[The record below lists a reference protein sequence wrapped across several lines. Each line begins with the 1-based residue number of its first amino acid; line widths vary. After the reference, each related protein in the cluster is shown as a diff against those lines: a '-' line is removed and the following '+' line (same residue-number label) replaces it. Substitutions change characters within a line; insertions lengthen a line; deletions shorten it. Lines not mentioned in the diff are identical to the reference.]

1 MEERNILELK
11 HISKQYTGV
20 KALDDVSIS
29 FRRGEVHALMGE
41 NGAGKSTLIKTLSGA
56 IQPNDGEIV
65 FEGTTYTHMEPH
77 QAMELG
83 IHVIYQEFN
92 MMPELSVAENIFM
105 GQQLGGGVLFN
116 KSITEERAQKILDG
130 MHVKINAK
138 ETVKNLSVANMQ
150 LVEIAKALTRDVKVL
165 VMDEPTAP
173 LTDAEVETLFEI
185 VQMLKSKGV
194 TIIYISHRI
203 AEVFQISDRVSVLR
217 DGRFIKTV
225 MTNEVDRDEL
235 IRLMVG
241 REVSDTY
248 PKRDFAPGEVVLEL
262 RDVCGNG
269 VENVSIAQL
278 YQAILEKQPHV
289 PQVAHITTLAGY
301 IHYRLTGRFAMGVGD
316 ASGMFPIDPDTCDFD
331 RRMLGQF
338 DTLVAPYGF
347 PWQVRDLLPEVL
359 TAGTCAGTL
368 TEEGARLLD
377 PTAVLRPGIP
387 MAPPEGDAGT
397 GMAATNSVAVR
408 TGNVSAGTSIFSMV
422 VLERSLRRLYR
433 DIDIVSTPSGHAVA
447 MVHCNNGTTEIDA
460 WCRLFRR
467 FARLLGAEV
476 DESTVYRLLFE
487 ESLQGDGDC
496 DGVLYYNYMA
506 GEPVVGLTEGLPM
519 LLRLPESSFT
529 LANFMRSQLCAV
541 MAALA
546 VGMRI
551 LEDEEVRIDRL
562 TGHGGIFK
570 TPGVAQ
576 HYLAA
581 AMGAPVSVMTGAGE
595 GGPYGMAL
603 LAQYL
608 KVHDGGRTLEDFLR
622 EDVFRA
628 EESSIY
634 VPTDEECAAYR
645 RYLERHSRGLA
656 AEHAAVGAF
665 LKDTRIL

>member
-1 MEERNILELK
+1 MEERNILELR

-77 QAMELG
+77 QAMELD

-269 VENVSIAQL
+269 VENVSFAVRSGEIFGLSGLVGAGRTETMRMIFGADPIDSGEVLLNGQPVHPKHPAEAVKLGIGLIPEDRKQQGLLLDLPIFTNISMATMRDISHFTVVNSRAEKENVNRLVEAVTIKTPSIAQL
-278 YQAILEKQPHV
+278 VRNLSGGNQQKVVLAKWLAANCKVLIFDEPTRGIDVGARHEIYKLMNELCRQGIAIVMISSDMEEILGMSDRIMVLCEGHQAGILEREAFSQET
-289 PQVAHITTLAGY
+289 ILS
-301 IHYRLTGRFAMGVGD
+301 L
-316 ASGMFPIDPDTCDFD
+316 ASG
-331 RRMLGQF
+331 
-338 DTLVAPYGF
+338 
-347 PWQVRDLLPEVL
+347 
-359 TAGTCAGTL
+359 
-368 TEEGARLLD
+368 
-377 PTAVLRPGIP
+377 
-387 MAPPEGDAGT
+387 
-397 GMAATNSVAVR
+397 
-408 TGNVSAGTSIFSMV
+408 
-422 VLERSLRRLYR
+422 
-433 DIDIVSTPSGHAVA
+433 
-447 MVHCNNGTTEIDA
+447 
-460 WCRLFRR
+460 
-467 FARLLGAEV
+467 
-476 DESTVYRLLFE
+476 
-487 ESLQGDGDC
+487 
-496 DGVLYYNYMA
+496 
-506 GEPVVGLTEGLPM
+506 
-519 LLRLPESSFT
+519 
-529 LANFMRSQLCAV
+529 
-541 MAALA
+541 
-546 VGMRI
+546 
-551 LEDEEVRIDRL
+551 
-562 TGHGGIFK
+562 
-570 TPGVAQ
+570 
-576 HYLAA
+576 
-581 AMGAPVSVMTGAGE
+581 
-595 GGPYGMAL
+595 
-603 LAQYL
+603 QY
-608 KVHDGGRTLEDFLR
+608 
-622 EDVFRA
+622 
-628 EESSIY
+628 
-634 VPTDEECAAYR
+634 
-645 RYLERHSRGLA
+645 
-656 AEHAAVGAF
+656 
-665 LKDTRIL
+665 

>member
-77 QAMELG
+77 HAMELG

-269 VENVSIAQL
+269 VENVSFAVRSGEIFGLSGLVGAGRTETMRMIFGADPIDSGEVLLNGQPVHPKHPAEAVKLGIGLIPEDRKQQGLLLDLPIFTNISMATMRDISHFTVVNSRAEKENVNRLVEAVTIKTPSIAQL
-278 YQAILEKQPHV
+278 VRNLSGGNQQKVVLAKWLAANCKVLIFDEPTRGIDVGARHEIYKLMNELCRQGIAIVMISSDMEEILGMSDRIMVLCEGHQAGILEREAFSQET
-289 PQVAHITTLAGY
+289 ILS
-301 IHYRLTGRFAMGVGD
+301 L
-316 ASGMFPIDPDTCDFD
+316 ASG
-331 RRMLGQF
+331 
-338 DTLVAPYGF
+338 
-347 PWQVRDLLPEVL
+347 
-359 TAGTCAGTL
+359 
-368 TEEGARLLD
+368 
-377 PTAVLRPGIP
+377 
-387 MAPPEGDAGT
+387 
-397 GMAATNSVAVR
+397 
-408 TGNVSAGTSIFSMV
+408 
-422 VLERSLRRLYR
+422 
-433 DIDIVSTPSGHAVA
+433 
-447 MVHCNNGTTEIDA
+447 
-460 WCRLFRR
+460 
-467 FARLLGAEV
+467 
-476 DESTVYRLLFE
+476 
-487 ESLQGDGDC
+487 
-496 DGVLYYNYMA
+496 
-506 GEPVVGLTEGLPM
+506 
-519 LLRLPESSFT
+519 
-529 LANFMRSQLCAV
+529 
-541 MAALA
+541 
-546 VGMRI
+546 
-551 LEDEEVRIDRL
+551 
-562 TGHGGIFK
+562 
-570 TPGVAQ
+570 
-576 HYLAA
+576 
-581 AMGAPVSVMTGAGE
+581 
-595 GGPYGMAL
+595 
-603 LAQYL
+603 QY
-608 KVHDGGRTLEDFLR
+608 
-622 EDVFRA
+622 
-628 EESSIY
+628 
-634 VPTDEECAAYR
+634 
-645 RYLERHSRGLA
+645 
-656 AEHAAVGAF
+656 
-665 LKDTRIL
+665 

>member
-194 TIIYISHRI
+194 TIIYISHRT

-269 VENVSIAQL
+269 VENVSFAVRSGEIFGLSGLVGAGRTETMRMIFGADPIDSGEVLLNGQPVHPKHPAEAVKLGIGLIPEDRKQQGLLLDLPIFTNISMATMRDISHFTVVNSRAEKENVNRLVEAVTIKTPSIAQL
-278 YQAILEKQPHV
+278 VRNLSGGNQQKVVLAKWLAANCKVLIFDEPTRGIDVGARHEIYKLMNELCRQGIAIVMISSDMEEILGMSDRIMVLCEGHQAGILEREAFSQET
-289 PQVAHITTLAGY
+289 ILS
-301 IHYRLTGRFAMGVGD
+301 L
-316 ASGMFPIDPDTCDFD
+316 ASG
-331 RRMLGQF
+331 
-338 DTLVAPYGF
+338 
-347 PWQVRDLLPEVL
+347 
-359 TAGTCAGTL
+359 
-368 TEEGARLLD
+368 
-377 PTAVLRPGIP
+377 
-387 MAPPEGDAGT
+387 
-397 GMAATNSVAVR
+397 
-408 TGNVSAGTSIFSMV
+408 
-422 VLERSLRRLYR
+422 
-433 DIDIVSTPSGHAVA
+433 
-447 MVHCNNGTTEIDA
+447 
-460 WCRLFRR
+460 
-467 FARLLGAEV
+467 
-476 DESTVYRLLFE
+476 
-487 ESLQGDGDC
+487 
-496 DGVLYYNYMA
+496 
-506 GEPVVGLTEGLPM
+506 
-519 LLRLPESSFT
+519 
-529 LANFMRSQLCAV
+529 
-541 MAALA
+541 
-546 VGMRI
+546 
-551 LEDEEVRIDRL
+551 
-562 TGHGGIFK
+562 
-570 TPGVAQ
+570 
-576 HYLAA
+576 
-581 AMGAPVSVMTGAGE
+581 
-595 GGPYGMAL
+595 
-603 LAQYL
+603 QY
-608 KVHDGGRTLEDFLR
+608 
-622 EDVFRA
+622 
-628 EESSIY
+628 
-634 VPTDEECAAYR
+634 
-645 RYLERHSRGLA
+645 
-656 AEHAAVGAF
+656 
-665 LKDTRIL
+665 

>member
-269 VENVSIAQL
+269 VENVSFAVRSGEIFGLSGLVGAGRTETMRMIFGADPIDSGEVLLNRQPVHPKHPAEAVKLGIGLIPEDRKQQGLLLDLPIFTNISMATMRDISHFTVVNSRAEKENVNRLVEAVTIKTPSITQLVRNLSGGNQQKVVLAKWLAANCKVLIFDEPTRGIDVGARHEIYKLMNELCRQGIAIVMISSDMEEIL
-278 YQAILEKQPHV
+278 GMSDRIMVLCEGHQAGILEREAFSQET
-289 PQVAHITTLAGY
+289 ILS
-301 IHYRLTGRFAMGVGD
+301 L
-316 ASGMFPIDPDTCDFD
+316 ASG
-331 RRMLGQF
+331 
-338 DTLVAPYGF
+338 
-347 PWQVRDLLPEVL
+347 
-359 TAGTCAGTL
+359 
-368 TEEGARLLD
+368 
-377 PTAVLRPGIP
+377 
-387 MAPPEGDAGT
+387 
-397 GMAATNSVAVR
+397 
-408 TGNVSAGTSIFSMV
+408 
-422 VLERSLRRLYR
+422 
-433 DIDIVSTPSGHAVA
+433 
-447 MVHCNNGTTEIDA
+447 
-460 WCRLFRR
+460 
-467 FARLLGAEV
+467 
-476 DESTVYRLLFE
+476 
-487 ESLQGDGDC
+487 
-496 DGVLYYNYMA
+496 
-506 GEPVVGLTEGLPM
+506 
-519 LLRLPESSFT
+519 
-529 LANFMRSQLCAV
+529 
-541 MAALA
+541 
-546 VGMRI
+546 
-551 LEDEEVRIDRL
+551 
-562 TGHGGIFK
+562 
-570 TPGVAQ
+570 
-576 HYLAA
+576 
-581 AMGAPVSVMTGAGE
+581 
-595 GGPYGMAL
+595 
-603 LAQYL
+603 QY
-608 KVHDGGRTLEDFLR
+608 
-622 EDVFRA
+622 
-628 EESSIY
+628 
-634 VPTDEECAAYR
+634 
-645 RYLERHSRGLA
+645 
-656 AEHAAVGAF
+656 
-665 LKDTRIL
+665 

>member
-269 VENVSIAQL
+269 VENVSFAVRSGEIFGLSGLVGAGRTETMRMIFGADPIDSGEVRLNGQPVHPKHPAEAVKLGIGLIPEDRKQQGLLLDLPIFTNISMATMRDISHFTVVNSRAEKENVNRLVEAVTIKTPSIAQL
-278 YQAILEKQPHV
+278 VRNLSGGNQQKVVLAKWLAANCKVLIFDEPTRGIDVGARHEIYKLMNELCRQGIAIVMISSDMEEILGMSDRIMVLCEGHQAGILEREAFSQET
-289 PQVAHITTLAGY
+289 ILS
-301 IHYRLTGRFAMGVGD
+301 L
-316 ASGMFPIDPDTCDFD
+316 ASG
-331 RRMLGQF
+331 
-338 DTLVAPYGF
+338 
-347 PWQVRDLLPEVL
+347 
-359 TAGTCAGTL
+359 
-368 TEEGARLLD
+368 
-377 PTAVLRPGIP
+377 
-387 MAPPEGDAGT
+387 
-397 GMAATNSVAVR
+397 
-408 TGNVSAGTSIFSMV
+408 
-422 VLERSLRRLYR
+422 
-433 DIDIVSTPSGHAVA
+433 
-447 MVHCNNGTTEIDA
+447 
-460 WCRLFRR
+460 
-467 FARLLGAEV
+467 
-476 DESTVYRLLFE
+476 
-487 ESLQGDGDC
+487 
-496 DGVLYYNYMA
+496 
-506 GEPVVGLTEGLPM
+506 
-519 LLRLPESSFT
+519 
-529 LANFMRSQLCAV
+529 
-541 MAALA
+541 
-546 VGMRI
+546 
-551 LEDEEVRIDRL
+551 
-562 TGHGGIFK
+562 
-570 TPGVAQ
+570 
-576 HYLAA
+576 
-581 AMGAPVSVMTGAGE
+581 
-595 GGPYGMAL
+595 
-603 LAQYL
+603 QY
-608 KVHDGGRTLEDFLR
+608 
-622 EDVFRA
+622 
-628 EESSIY
+628 
-634 VPTDEECAAYR
+634 
-645 RYLERHSRGLA
+645 
-656 AEHAAVGAF
+656 
-665 LKDTRIL
+665 

>member
-269 VENVSIAQL
+269 VENVSFAVRSGEIFGLSGLVGAGRTETMRMIFGADPIDSGEVLLNGQPVHPKHPAEAVKLGIGLIPEDRKQQGLLLDLPIFTNISMATMRDISHFTVVNSRAENENVNRLVEAVTIKTPSIAQL
-278 YQAILEKQPHV
+278 VRNLSGGNQQKVVLAKWLAANCKVLIFDEPTRGIDVGARHEIYKLMNELCRQGIAIVMISSDMEEILGMSDRIMVLCEGHQAGILEREAFSQET
-289 PQVAHITTLAGY
+289 ILS
-301 IHYRLTGRFAMGVGD
+301 L
-316 ASGMFPIDPDTCDFD
+316 ASG
-331 RRMLGQF
+331 
-338 DTLVAPYGF
+338 
-347 PWQVRDLLPEVL
+347 
-359 TAGTCAGTL
+359 
-368 TEEGARLLD
+368 
-377 PTAVLRPGIP
+377 
-387 MAPPEGDAGT
+387 
-397 GMAATNSVAVR
+397 
-408 TGNVSAGTSIFSMV
+408 
-422 VLERSLRRLYR
+422 
-433 DIDIVSTPSGHAVA
+433 
-447 MVHCNNGTTEIDA
+447 
-460 WCRLFRR
+460 
-467 FARLLGAEV
+467 
-476 DESTVYRLLFE
+476 
-487 ESLQGDGDC
+487 
-496 DGVLYYNYMA
+496 
-506 GEPVVGLTEGLPM
+506 
-519 LLRLPESSFT
+519 
-529 LANFMRSQLCAV
+529 
-541 MAALA
+541 
-546 VGMRI
+546 
-551 LEDEEVRIDRL
+551 
-562 TGHGGIFK
+562 
-570 TPGVAQ
+570 
-576 HYLAA
+576 
-581 AMGAPVSVMTGAGE
+581 
-595 GGPYGMAL
+595 
-603 LAQYL
+603 QY
-608 KVHDGGRTLEDFLR
+608 
-622 EDVFRA
+622 
-628 EESSIY
+628 
-634 VPTDEECAAYR
+634 
-645 RYLERHSRGLA
+645 
-656 AEHAAVGAF
+656 
-665 LKDTRIL
+665 

>member
-20 KALDDVSIS
+20 KALDDVSMS

-130 MHVKINAK
+130 MHVKINAR

-269 VENVSIAQL
+269 VENVSFAVRSGEIFGLSGLVGAGRTETMRMIFGADPIDSGEVLLNGQPVHPKHPAEAVKLGIGLIPEDRKQQGLLLDLPIFTNISMATMRDISHFTVVNSRAEKENVNRLVEAVTIKTPSIAQL
-278 YQAILEKQPHV
+278 VRNLSGGNQQKVVLAKWLAANCKVLIFDEPTRGIDVGARHEIYKLMNELCRQGIAIVMISSDMEEILGMSDRIMVLCEGHQAGILEREAFSQET
-289 PQVAHITTLAGY
+289 ILS
-301 IHYRLTGRFAMGVGD
+301 L
-316 ASGMFPIDPDTCDFD
+316 ASG
-331 RRMLGQF
+331 
-338 DTLVAPYGF
+338 
-347 PWQVRDLLPEVL
+347 
-359 TAGTCAGTL
+359 
-368 TEEGARLLD
+368 
-377 PTAVLRPGIP
+377 
-387 MAPPEGDAGT
+387 
-397 GMAATNSVAVR
+397 
-408 TGNVSAGTSIFSMV
+408 
-422 VLERSLRRLYR
+422 
-433 DIDIVSTPSGHAVA
+433 
-447 MVHCNNGTTEIDA
+447 
-460 WCRLFRR
+460 
-467 FARLLGAEV
+467 
-476 DESTVYRLLFE
+476 
-487 ESLQGDGDC
+487 
-496 DGVLYYNYMA
+496 
-506 GEPVVGLTEGLPM
+506 
-519 LLRLPESSFT
+519 
-529 LANFMRSQLCAV
+529 
-541 MAALA
+541 
-546 VGMRI
+546 
-551 LEDEEVRIDRL
+551 
-562 TGHGGIFK
+562 
-570 TPGVAQ
+570 
-576 HYLAA
+576 
-581 AMGAPVSVMTGAGE
+581 
-595 GGPYGMAL
+595 
-603 LAQYL
+603 QY
-608 KVHDGGRTLEDFLR
+608 
-622 EDVFRA
+622 
-628 EESSIY
+628 
-634 VPTDEECAAYR
+634 
-645 RYLERHSRGLA
+645 
-656 AEHAAVGAF
+656 
-665 LKDTRIL
+665 